1 MQTIER
7 IYPNQLDKNCLD
19 DQNTLRIHLERYQFA
34 AQHAQG
40 ESILDM
46 ACGCGY
52 GTFLLAQQHPEK
64 QVTGVDLD
72 PEAIAYA
79 QQHYQSDNLQ
89 FICANAEQFSALQPF
104 DTIVSLE
111 TIEHLPC
118 PVTLASNQVKLLS
131 ASGRL
136 IASVPITPTLDG
148 NPHHLHDFS
157 QSSFL
162 HLFSAFELHSIE
174 HFEQIQWWQFK
185 GLFSAQ
191 PDLQKKHRSQGV
203 GNAVLRY
210 YLKNPLYLL
219 KRLSSMLRYGFSNR
233 YLTCVFTR
241 ESPEYF

>member
-7 IYPNQLDKNCLD
+7 IYPKQLDHSNSD
-19 DQNTLRIHLERYQFA
+19 DQDTLRIHLERYQFA

-40 ESILDM
+40 ASILDM

-52 GTFLLAQQHPEK
+52 GSFLLAQQHPDK

-72 PEAIAYA
+72 PAAIAYA
-79 QQHYQSDNLQ
+79 QQHYQLDNLQ
-89 FICANAEQFSALQPF
+89 FICANAEQFSSEQPF

-111 TIEHLPC
+111 TIEHLPN
-118 PVTLASNQVKLLS
+118 PTKLASNQVRLLS
-131 ASGRL
+131 ATGRL

-157 QSSFL
+157 QRSFVR
-162 HLFSAFELHSIE
+162 LFAAFNLQATE

-203 GNAVLRY
+203 GNAVLNY
-210 YLKNPLYLL
+210 YRKNPLYLL
-219 KRLSSMLRYGFSNR
+219 KRLYSMLRYGFSNR
-233 YLTCVFTR
+233 YLTCVFTH
-241 ESPEYF
+241 

>member
-7 IYPNQLDKNCLD
+7 IYPKQLDHSNSD
-19 DQNTLRIHLERYQFA
+19 DQDTLRIHLERYQFA

-40 ESILDM
+40 ASILDM

-52 GTFLLAQQHPEK
+52 GSFLLAQQHPDK

-72 PEAIAYA
+72 PAAIAYA
-79 QQHYQSDNLQ
+79 QQHYQLDNLQ
-89 FICANAEQFSALQPF
+89 FICANAEQFSSEQPF

-111 TIEHLPC
+111 TIEHLPN
-118 PVTLASNQVKLLS
+118 PTKLASNQVRLLS
-131 ASGRL
+131 ATGRL

-157 QSSFL
+157 QRSFVR
-162 HLFSAFELHSIE
+162 LFAAFNLQATE

-203 GNAVLRY
+203 GNAVLNY
-210 YLKNPLYLL
+210 YRKKPLYLL
-219 KRLSSMLRYGFSNR
+219 KRLYSMLRYGFSNR
-233 YLTCVFTR
+233 YLTCVFTH
-241 ESPEYF
+241 

>member
-7 IYPNQLDKNCLD
+7 IYPKQLDHSNSD
-19 DQNTLRIHLERYQFA
+19 DQDTLRIHLERYQFA

-40 ESILDM
+40 ASILDM

-52 GTFLLAQQHPEK
+52 GSFLLAQQHPDK

-72 PEAIAYA
+72 PAAIAYA
-79 QQHYQSDNLQ
+79 QQHYQLDNLQ
-89 FICANAEQFSALQPF
+89 FICANAEQFSSEQSF

-111 TIEHLPC
+111 TIEHLPN
-118 PVTLASNQVKLLS
+118 PTKLASNQVRLLS
-131 ASGRL
+131 ATGRL

-157 QSSFL
+157 QRSFVR
-162 HLFSAFELHSIE
+162 LFAAFNLQATE

-203 GNAVLRY
+203 GNAVLNY
-210 YLKNPLYLL
+210 YRKNPLYLL
-219 KRLSSMLRYGFSNR
+219 KRLYSMLRYGFSNR

-241 ESPEYF
+241 

>member
-7 IYPNQLDKNCLD
+7 IYPKQLDHSNSD

-40 ESILDM
+40 TSILDM

-241 ESPEYF
+241 